1 MYRVTSQTATS
12 TTAAPS
18 GNLFSALP
26 SAPEM
31 STGLCCTISSV
42 QYGISSLPV
51 CSIFSDQSFLPYC
64 WARMHVSCSKCF
76 FVCLVAKV
84 GDRSA
89 PSRGSLS
96 VPRHLSQ
103 RRVRLP
109 LRRYHTKTD
118 APKVENRSFFSSLRI
133 TSKSRKENVNWCLFF
148 SSNQIILF
156 LQVAFDTQRQEALY
170 APKLDAFVIPRQNP
184 RKVTVTDPA
193 IVNNDDWL
201 GDEVCD
207 KLPNHLESHLPVP
220 NSPTNQNGI

>member
-18 GNLFSALP
+18 GNLFSALS
-26 SAPEM
+26 SAPEV

-133 TSKSRKENVNWCLFF
+133 TSKSRKENVNWFLFF
-148 SSNQIILF
+148 LLIKSFSFCRLHLIPKGRRLCM
-156 LQVAFDTQRQEALY
+156 LQSLMHLWYQDRTRG
-170 APKLDAFVIPRQNP
+170 KLQLL
-184 RKVTVTDPA
+184 T
-193 IVNNDDWL
+193 L
-201 GDEVCD
+201 Q
-207 KLPNHLESHLPVP
+207 L
-220 NSPTNQNGI
+220 